1 MVCLYAILHVIT
13 NVINTTIKI
22 TERLAREKV
31 AKNATN
37 TQCLHFLRCLPTVES

>member
-13 NVINTTIKI
+13 IVINTTIKI
-22 TERLAREKV
+22 TERIAREKV

-37 TQCLHFLRCLPTVES
+37 T